1 MPGRVPQG
9 VATQTVNALLT
20 GSGTSTA
27 SSTAGLWRRRLVAAL
42 AVAVGLAA
50 LTALLYAVSIRV
62 FAGDSDG
69 ATVVLEGQSMSAG
82 HLTLHGWALSVDSFW
97 GVDAVFYMLGVL
109 VIGVRSSLLHLI
121 PAFIA
126 SLVVLMGV
134 LIAREGRRGFAAI
147 AAGVTVVA
155 LLALPG
161 RLLSYFYLRG
171 PLHVGTTLWCL
182 VAFFALRHRRF
193 GAGWIV
199 AVVFLAAGLLG
210 DFQIVALGVAP
221 VLVAG
226 MVTMLRARSWRAGAP
241 MTAAAVASVVLA
253 FLVRKI
259 TEVIGTFSIG
269 KLQQGAS
276 SAQMLRNFR
285 NLVTGGARM
294 FGVGSGPLGSGGVP
308 KALEVVHVLGFLI
321 VIVAVL
327 AAIARLVLGILRGTR
342 VQVHQAR
349 PTKDRRTTDHW
360 LLDDLLL
367 MAFVGGVIVFIALSS
382 NNAFEFDRYMTSA
395 VIFGSILAGRF
406 VGQMVSGVNSV
417 PVLRVVAV
425 LGIAVVA
432 AFSAGT
438 GIEATNGSAAVG
450 DYSRV
455 SVFLEAN
462 HLDDGIGDYLDASVI
477 TVATGGKVTV
487 RPVTG
492 DAAERIV
499 RYQRQSSA
507 TWYAG
512 QVFQFLLFDTS
523 KPGSFDSVTAS
534 LTFGSPLHS
543 YDIGSYR
550 VLVWSHPISVSVNG
564 FDPG

>member
-1 MPGRVPQG
+1 M
-9 VATQTVNALLT
+9 
-20 GSGTSTA
+20 
-27 SSTAGLWRRRLVAAL
+27 

-50 LTALLYAVSIRV
+50 LTALLYAVSIRI

-109 VIGVRSSLLHLI
+109 VIGVRSSLLHLV

-147 AAGVTVVA
+147 AAAVTVVA
-155 LLALPG
+155 LLGLPG

-193 GAGWIV
+193 GAGWSI

-221 VLVAG
+221 VFLAG
-226 MVTMLRARSWRAGAP
+226 LATMLRTRSWRAGAP
-241 MTAAAVASVVLA
+241 LSFAAIASIVLA
-253 FLVRKI
+253 VVVRKV
-259 TEVIGTFSIG
+259 TELIGTFAIG

-276 SAQMLRNFR
+276 VAQMLRNLR
-285 NLVTGGARM
+285 NFVTGGARM
-294 FGVGSGPLGSGGVP
+294 LGIGAGPLGSGGVP
-308 KALEVVHVLGFLI
+308 KALEVVHVLGLLI
-321 VIVAVL
+321 VIAAVL
-327 AAIARLVLGILRGTR
+327 AAIVQLVLGLWRGTR
-342 VQVHQAR
+342 VPAHQER
-349 PTKDRRTTDHW
+349 PQRDQQTNEDRV
-360 LLDDLLL
+360 LDDQLLI
-367 MAFVGGVIVFIALSS
+367 AFVGGVIVFVALSNS
-382 NNAFEFDRYMTSA
+382 NAFEFDRYMTSA

-406 VGQMVSGVNSV
+406 VGQILSGVTSA
-417 PVLRVVAV
+417 PVLRLVAV
-425 LGIAVVA
+425 IGLAIVAV
-432 AFSAGT
+432 FSAGT
-438 GIEATNGSAAVG
+438 AIEATHGTPAVG
-450 DYSRV
+450 EFSQV
-455 SVFLEAN
+455 SKFLETN
-462 HLDDGIGDYLDASVI
+462 HLDSGIGDYLDASII

-487 RPVTG
+487 RPVSG
-492 DAAERIV
+492 DSAERIV

-507 TWYAG
+507 SWYAG
-512 QVFQFLLFDTS
+512 RAFQFLLYDTA
-523 KPGSFDSVTAS
+523 KPGSFDSVTAT
-534 LTFGSPLHS
+534 LTFGSPMRS
-543 YDIGSYR
+543 FNVGSYR